1 MRLCL
6 FEDDHVASLRPLV
19 ETRAAYDLRLGG
31 RTLLQTTVEAV
42 PEATGGP
49 VLHARAALRAVTAQ
63 RHPNARVAA
72 HNRVAA
78 DDDASAPAEDAPDAR
93 SAAAPSAGA
102 LSSADAGVLY
112 VNGRLVADGPAWA
125 RIRATMAQGG
135 GPRLFVHDEAATGTT
150 VAVAAWLPGGG
161 SARPALAPDALA
173 ADALTPATFGDLPA
187 EALPEADLVGRL
199 WHLLDALTPALHRDI
214 AARTGGA
221 PARGALAERPG
232 ADVHPSVVA
241 VRPAHIHLAPGVTVK
256 AGAVLSAEDGPIYLD
271 AGATVHEQA
280 VVRGP
285 LYLGPHGHVRI
296 GANVATAAFGPHT
309 KVGGEVHSTLV
320 QGYSNKAHAG
330 FLGHSLLGQWCNL
343 GADTNNSNLKND
355 YGPVSLYHAPTGT
368 FEDTGRQF
376 VGLVMGDHGKAG
388 INTMFNTGTVVGTC
402 CNVYGGG
409 FPPRALPP
417 FAWGSPAGGFATYRL
432 AKALR
437 VAEAVMARRD
447 TPLTPAD
454 RALLTHVFEATADER
469 VWG

>member
-1 MRLCL
+1 
-6 FEDDHVASLRPLV
+6 
-19 ETRAAYDLRLGG
+19 
-31 RTLLQTTVEAV
+31 
-42 PEATGGP
+42 
-49 VLHARAALRAVTAQ
+49 
-63 RHPNARVAA
+63 
-72 HNRVAA
+72 
-78 DDDASAPAEDAPDAR
+78 
-93 SAAAPSAGA
+93 
-102 LSSADAGVLY
+102 
-112 VNGRLVADGPAWA
+112 
-125 RIRATMAQGG
+125 
-135 GPRLFVHDEAATGTT
+135 
-150 VAVAAWLPGGG
+150 
-161 SARPALAPDALA
+161 
-173 ADALTPATFGDLPA
+173 
-187 EALPEADLVGRL
+187 VGRL

-221 PARGALAERPG
+221 PARGPLAERPG
-232 ADVHPSVVA
+232 ARVHPSVVA
-241 VRPAHIHLAPGVTVK
+241 VRPERIHLAAGVTVK
-256 AGAVLSAEDGPIYLD
+256 AGAVLSAEDGPIYLG

-296 GANVATAAFGPHT
+296 GANVATSAFGPYT
-309 KVGGEVHSTLV
+309 KVGGEVHSTIV
-320 QGYSNKAHAG
+320 QGYTNKAHAG

-376 VGLVMGDHGKAG
+376 LGLVMGDHGKAG

-417 FAWGSPAGGFATYRL
+417 FAWGSPDGGFATYRL
-432 AKALR
+432 GKALR

-454 RALLTHVFEATADER
+454 RALLTHVFETTARER
-469 VWG
+469 REG